1 MLGHEKHMQKRN
13 KGARGLMTR
22 MIEGR
27 ARKSK
32 LIGDR
37 LERNKKST
45 NLTVQGDTRMVME

>member
-1 MLGHEKHMQKRN
+1 
-13 KGARGLMTR
+13 MTR

-45 NLTVQGDTRMVME
+45 NLTVQGDTRMVMK

>member
-45 NLTVQGDTRMVME
+45 NLTVQGDTRMVMK